1 MKGFNVEH
9 NNSDTQRKILYIF
22 KKTGMWFT
30 ADCLNTNIIMSSS
43 AHKHLIHLV
52 LLAVQIYFQ
61 YVAQTP
67 TSHLVTSMFQ
77 NSKKRQKSSVKC
89 SCLIS
94 EQWKYGL
101 HSISAVT
108 GSQCTKLLG
117 KELAGLQRDIY
128 QTIKGEQ
135 KIFTARN
142 IQN

>member
-30 ADCLNTNIIMSSS
+30 ADCLKHQYYHVFICSQAFDTSGSSGCS
-43 AHKHLIHLV
+43 DLFSIC
-52 LLAVQIYFQ
+52 
-61 YVAQTP
+61 AQTP